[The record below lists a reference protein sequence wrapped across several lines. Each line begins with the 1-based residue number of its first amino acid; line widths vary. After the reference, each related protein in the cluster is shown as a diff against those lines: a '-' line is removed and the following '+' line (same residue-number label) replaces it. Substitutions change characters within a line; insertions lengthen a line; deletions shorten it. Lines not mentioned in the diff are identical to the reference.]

1 MMAIWIKTPP
11 DAEPVWMAADNR
23 IRELALSI
31 ERRAGIAPDADGLRQ
46 IREWATEI
54 VCQCD
59 MVERVQGQADRR
71 GRASCR
77 MRSCGAAGCK
87 EVYDMTLVELEKIIN
102 DAIKES
108 LKEEMEKKQPVIG
121 MSTREAIEKQ
131 VPLKIKPHDPGFNCA
146 KCVCGHIFSIHH
158 GNGYYSLPETNYCPD
173 CGQRLLWEE

>member
-31 ERRAGIAPDADGLRQ
+31 E
-46 IREWATEI
+46 
-54 VCQCD
+54 
-59 MVERVQGQADRR
+59 RR

>member
-1 MMAIWIKTPP
+1 
-11 DAEPVWMAADNR
+11 
-23 IRELALSI
+23 
-31 ERRAGIAPDADGLRQ
+31 
-46 IREWATEI
+46 
-54 VCQCD
+54 
-59 MVERVQGQADRR
+59 
-71 GRASCR
+71 
-77 MRSCGAAGCK
+77 
-87 EVYDMTLVELEKIIN
+87 MTLVELEKILN